1 MENKVIIPEGYVPTE
16 NEEFMNPV
24 MLEYFRQKLLVMRE
38 ELSSQLNQIMGNV
51 VDSTIGSGEEVGDSI
66 DKANDE
72 TLRQLD
78 LSTTDNLRV
87 NIDKID
93 LALKRIQDGTYGY
106 CVITGEPISVKRL
119 DARPL
124 SSKTLEAQEE
134 FEEENNL

>member
-1 MENKVIIPEGYVPTE
+1 M
-16 NEEFMNPV
+16 
-24 MLEYFRQKLLVMRE
+24 
-38 ELSSQLNQIMGNV
+38 
-51 VDSTIGSGEEVGDSI
+51 
-66 DKANDE
+66 
-72 TLRQLD
+72 D